1 MDESIISRIVVL
13 QNDNRYVSRWVDN
26 YAVKCK

>member
-13 QNDNRYVSRWVDN
+13 QNDNRYVSRWIDN
-26 YAVKCK
+26 YGKM